1 MPTISMSQASPV
13 ACWLVLELLAHGA
26 PINSLVLKQYRAGDD
41 VGKACYQALVRTQ
54 RSIQRIYDLREIEER
69 VHVRLHRYPGH
80 PIAQT
85 LGLQVKSVDSAGGEV
100 VQNLQPLHPF
110 WMRISVREEQAVDI
124 ATGILAGFGASYRRH
139 WLAGVRAKLGLQE
152 PGDDEADAAL
162 ATDWLALLQDGGI
175 DYTPASAPPCSPH

>member
-1 MPTISMSQASPV
+1 VGSYAQAP
-13 ACWLVLELLAHGA
+13 AAEDRCRGGRGAPLALELLALGA

-54 RSIQRIYDLREIEER
+54 RSIQRIYDLREIDER

-100 VQNLQPLHPF
+100 VQNAAAAPF
-110 WMRISVREEQAVDI
+110 
-124 ATGILAGFGASYRRH
+124 
-139 WLAGVRAKLGLQE
+139 
-152 PGDDEADAAL
+152 
-162 ATDWLALLQDGGI
+162 
-175 DYTPASAPPCSPH
+175 